1 MTIPTV
7 HPLEMRKGLVA
18 GTAVLEV
25 RGELDLA
32 TAPELCREIE
42 AEAVDG
48 GRLVIDLSGLIGCDT
63 SSLRAVVGA
72 IQESEIRMCEIV
84 VVVAAGSSL
93 DRLLD
98 LTGTREFLRAAP
110 TRSAA
115 VSALG

>member
-1 MTIPTV
+1 M
-7 HPLEMRKGLVA
+7 
-18 GTAVLEV
+18 

-48 GRLVIDLSGLIGCDT
+48 GRLVIDLSGLTACDT
-63 SSLRAVVGA
+63 SSLRALVGA
-72 IQESEIRMCEIV
+72 IQEAEIRMCDIV
-84 VVVAAGSSL
+84 VAVAPGSAL

>member
-1 MTIPTV
+1 MT
-7 HPLEMRKGLVA
+7 KGLVA
-18 GTAVLEV
+18 GTVVLEV

-42 AEAVDG
+42 AQTVDG
-48 GRLVIDLSGLIGCDT
+48 GRLVIDLSGLSACDT
-63 SSLRAVVGA
+63 SSLRALVGA
-72 IQESEIRMCEIV
+72 IQESEIRMCDV
-84 VVVAAGSSL
+84 VVVAAPGSAL

>member
-1 MTIPTV
+1 
-7 HPLEMRKGLVA
+7 VA
-18 GTAVLEV
+18 GTVVLEV

-32 TAPELCREIE
+32 TAPELCRKIE
-42 AEAVDG
+42 AEVVDG
-48 GRLVIDLSGLIGCDT
+48 GRLVIDLSGLTACDT
-63 SSLRAVVGA
+63 SSLRALVGA
-72 IQESEIRMCEIV
+72 IQEAEIRACDTA
-84 VVVAAGSSL
+84 VAVAPGSGL

>member
-1 MTIPTV
+1 MT
-7 HPLEMRKGLVA
+7 RCLVA
-18 GTAVLEV
+18 GTVVLEV

-32 TAPELCREIE
+32 TAPGLCREIE

-48 GRLVIDLSGLIGCDT
+48 GRLVIDLSGLTACDT
-63 SSLRAVVGA
+63 SSLRALVGA
-72 IQESEIRMCEIV
+72 IEEAEIRMCEIV
-84 VVVAAGSSL
+84 VAVAPGSAL

-98 LTGTREFLRAAP
+98 VTGTREFLRAAP

>member
-1 MTIPTV
+1 MAIQILPALEITKGRV
-7 HPLEMRKGLVA
+7 ADAVVLEM
-18 GTAVLEV
+18 

-42 AEAVDG
+42 TEAVDRR
-48 GRLVIDLSGLIGCDT
+48 RLVIDVSGLTCCDT
-63 SSLRAVVGA
+63 SSLRAFVGA
-72 IQESEIRMCEIV
+72 IQEAEIRMCEIV
-84 VVVAAGSSL
+84 VAVPPGCAF

-98 LTGTREFLRAAP
+98 LTGTREFLPAAP